1 MDVFRRL
8 PPADQRQ
15 PCALTIGNFDG
26 VHLGHQAVLQEL
38 RAQADR
44 RGLPTC
50 VLTFEPHPRE
60 YFAALHRSTAEGGHA
75 DAAAG
80 AAGSAPAEAPG
91 AAMAGSPGAAATQA
105 PPRILTERDKLD
117 ALSRYGV
124 DRVCI
129 AHFNASVAALPA
141 ATFVDEVIVEGMQAR
156 FLLIGDDFRFGAKRQ
171 GSFETLRALGPQRGF
186 ELAQMAT
193 IRRDGAR
200 ISSSAVRTAL
210 ATGDFALAESLLG
223 RPYFISGHVVHGR
236 KLGRTLGFP
245 TLNIRLNFDHPAVAG
260 VFVVQVHGVADRP
273 WPAVASLGTRP
284 AVERNGKLLLEVHL
298 FDFSGDL
305 YGKLVRVEFL
315 QRLREERHYD
325 SLEALTAQIDLD
337 ARQARGFF
345 QRRGQ

>member
-8 PPADQRQ
+8 PPADQRH

-26 VHLGHQAVLQEL
+26 VHLGHQAVLAEL

-60 YFAALHRSTAEGGHA
+60 YFAAQLEGT
-75 DAAAG
+75 
-80 AAGSAPAEAPG
+80 PAVP
-91 AAMAGSPGAAATQA
+91 A

-129 AHFNASVAALPA
+129 AHFNASVAALA
-141 ATFVDEVIVEGMQAR
+141 AETFVEDVIVEGMQAR
-156 FLLIGDDFRFGAKRQ
+156 FLLVGDDFRFGAKRL
-171 GSFETLRALGPQRGF
+171 GSFDTLRELGPRCGF
-186 ELAQMAT
+186 ELGRMDT
-193 IRRDGAR
+193 VSRNGAR
-200 ISSSAVRTAL
+200 ISSSSVRAAL
-210 ATGDFALAESLLG
+210 AVGDFALAESLLG

-260 VFVVQVHGVADRP
+260 VFVVQVHGVCERP

-284 AVERNGKLLLEVHL
+284 AVERDGKLLLEVHL

-305 YGKLVRVEFL
+305 YGKRVRVEFL

-337 ARQARGFF
+337 AREARAFF

>member
-8 PPADQRQ
+8 PPADQRH

-60 YFAALHRSTAEGGHA
+60 YFAALNRNATGASSGDTAAAHSG
-75 DAAAG
+75 DAAA
-80 AAGSAPAEAPG
+80 PG
-91 AAMAGSPGAAATQA
+91 A

-141 ATFVDEVIVEGMQAR
+141 ATFVDDVIVEGMQAR

-171 GSFETLRALGPQRGF
+171 GSFETLRELGPQRGF

-193 IRRDGAR
+193 VSRDGAR
-200 ISSSAVRTAL
+200 ISSSAVRAAL
-210 ATGDFALAESLLG
+210 AAGDFALAESLLG

-245 TLNIRLNFDHPAVAG
+245 TLNVRLNFDHPAVAG
-260 VFVVQVHGVADRP
+260 VFVVQVHGIADRP

-337 ARQARGFF
+337 ARQARDFF
-345 QRRGQ
+345 LRRGQ